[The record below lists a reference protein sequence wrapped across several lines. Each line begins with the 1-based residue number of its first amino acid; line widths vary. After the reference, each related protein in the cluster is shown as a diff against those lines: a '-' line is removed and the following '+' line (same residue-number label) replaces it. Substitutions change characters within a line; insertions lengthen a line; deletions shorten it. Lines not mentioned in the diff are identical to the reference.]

1 MTLEYFLL
9 LLMIVSIFT
18 GLVTEGIKKLLE
30 ESKKTYK
37 ANFLAGGVAV
47 VLSVLVGSGYII
59 LMDAQINSKMAVYLI
74 ALILLS
80 WLSAMVGYDKVIH
93 AREPRNLATQSRLLQ
108 QSTKKRGNSLSFCH
122 KVLCCIKI
130 FCIFLKLLHHMKS
143 ASLKFISIKS

>member
-30 ESKKTYK
+30 ESKTYK

-80 WLSAMVGYDKVIH
+80 WLSAMVGYDKVI
-93 AREPRNLATQSRLLQ
+93 QSLGQ
-108 QSTKKRGNSLSFCH
+108 
-122 KVLCCIKI
+122 IK
-130 FCIFLKLLHHMKS
+130 LPNKNE
-143 ASLKFISIKS
+143 

>member
-47 VLSVLVGSGYII
+47 VRKRIYYFDGCADQQQDGSIPYCA
-59 LMDAQINSKMAVYLI
+59 DPAFMAVCNG
-74 ALILLS
+74 
-80 WLSAMVGYDKVIH
+80 WV
-93 AREPRNLATQSRLLQ
+93 
-108 QSTKKRGNSLSFCH
+108 
-122 KVLCCIKI
+122 
-130 FCIFLKLLHHMKS
+130 
-143 ASLKFISIKS
+143 